1 MFVGRVLNSLKFIM
15 PTRGK
20 FVVLEGIDGSGK
32 HTQMELLGR
41 SLTERAFAYA
51 RVAFPNYDGFFG
63 KLVAQFLNGDFGPL
77 DGVDPHFSAMIYA
90 NDRLESKPAMESEL
104 AAGKLLLADRYIA
117 SNLAHQGARTAPE
130 KRAEFLQ
137 WLTKL
142 EYEVYQ
148 LPHED
153 LVIYLRV
160 PPAEA
165 HRLVAQKG
173 KRDYTALERDL
184 QEQNMAH
191 LEAASGVYDELAKQ
205 AGWVTIQC
213 YSPVTKALR
222 APESIHEEI
231 RTAIE
236 SRLLGAGRSAR

>member
-1 MFVGRVLNSLKFIM
+1 MLNSLKFTM
-15 PTRGK
+15 LTRGK

-41 SLTERAFAYA
+41 SLAERAIDYA
-51 RVAFPNYDGFFG
+51 RVGFPNYDGFFG

-77 DGVDPHFSAMIYA
+77 DAVDPHFSAMLYA

-104 AAGKLLLADRYIA
+104 AAGKLLLADRYVA
-117 SNLAHQGARTAPE
+117 SNLAHQGARTSPE
-130 KRAEFLQ
+130 KRAEFLR
-137 WLTKL
+137 WLAQL
-142 EYEVYQ
+142 EYDVYK

-173 KRDYTALERDL
+173 KREYTALERDL

-205 AGWVTIQC
+205 PGWVTIQC
-213 YSPVTKALR
+213 YSPAAKALR
-222 APESIHEEI
+222 APASIHEEI
-231 RTAIE
+231 RAAIE
-236 SRLLGAGRSAR
+236 SRLLSAGRSAR

>member
-1 MFVGRVLNSLKFIM
+1 M

-41 SLTERAFAYA
+41 SLAERAIEYA
-51 RVAFPNYDGFFG
+51 RVGFPNYDGFFG

-77 DGVDPHFSAMIYA
+77 DAVDPHFSAMLYA
-90 NDRLESKPAMESEL
+90 NDRLESKPAMEREL
-104 AAGKLLLADRYIA
+104 AAGKLLIADRYVA
-117 SNLAHQGARTAPE
+117 SNLAHQGARTSPG
-130 KRAEFLQ
+130 KRAEFLR
-137 WLTKL
+137 WLAEM
-142 EYEVYQ
+142 EYRVYG

-153 LVIYLRV
+153 LVIYLQV

-173 KRDYTALERDL
+173 KREYTKLERDL

-191 LEAASGVYDELAKQ
+191 LEAASGVYDELSRQ
-205 AGWVTIQC
+205 AGWVTVEC
-213 YSPVTKALR
+213 YDAAAAKLR
-222 APESIHEEI
+222 APEQIHEEI
-231 RTAIE
+231 RAAIE
-236 SRLLGAGRSAR
+236 ARVLGVARA